1 MTGKEVGQSIP
12 RGRGGT
18 WRGKETTANPQLH
31 EGVAVGVS
39 RSRVSRPDP
48 ARPETHGPVRTLVR
62 AGIPER
68 VAMRLTGHKTPS
80 VFARYNIVSGTDLRD
95 AAARLDAARGDH
107 KSDHTSVS
115 KTSPASLTQ
124 QVS

>member
-1 MTGKEVGQSIP
+1 L
-12 RGRGGT
+12 RR
-18 WRGKETTANPQLH
+18 TA
-31 EGVAVGVS
+31 
-39 RSRVSRPDP
+39 
-48 ARPETHGPVRTLVR
+48 VRTLVR

-107 KSDHTSVS
+107 KNDHTSAS
-115 KTSPASLTQ
+115 KTPAPSLTL